1 MLIPKPF
8 IIIKIS
14 DSDRVPLDIIKLIMP
29 SMGGEGGQI
38 KNGMSHY
45 QLLFNFGLKD
55 SLLFVL
61 NITDTSML
69 TGDQQQQNTILYWQK
84 KEVINCIMKNWIIR

>member
-1 MLIPKPF
+1 MGKMLIPKPF

-29 SMGGEGGQI
+29 SMGVEGGRI

-45 QLLFNFGLKD
+45 QPLFNFGLKD

-61 NITDTSML
+61 NITATSML
-69 TGDQQQQNTILYWQK
+69 TDQQQQNTVLYWQK
-84 KEVINCIMKNWIIR
+84 KEVINCIIKN